1 MPSLGSYC
9 FKPKYGPEITGKII
23 ERFCDKYLSYSHEG
37 FYLYWRHHE
46 PSQLH
51 RVVPEGWLEFYIDTD
66 NGNLEAFT
74 ETCYWEEEVD
84 GQDLT
89 EYFFAMLGEDF
100 WHKDDDGETVYT
112 MYERELFELVQALS
126 AEGSR
131 TIAWGG
137 DRTAYVSYEDDTG
150 ERAVKHIDM
159 LDFVMTVPIVK
170 EEQTNP
176 QGRQLQLTF

>member
-9 FKPKYGPEITGKII
+9 FKPKYGPEITEKII

-37 FYLYWRHHE
+37 FYLYWRKHE
-46 PSQLH
+46 PSQLY
-51 RVVPEGWLEFYIDTD
+51 RAVPEGWVEFYIDTD

-100 WHKDDDGETVYT
+100 WRKDDDGETMYT

-126 AEGSR
+126 AEDSR

-137 DRTAYVSYEDDTG
+137 DRTVYVSYKDETG
-150 ERAVKHIDM
+150 ERAVKHLDM
-159 LDFVMTVPIVK
+159 LDFVMTAPLDDKKK
-170 EEQTNP
+170 ED
-176 QGRQLQLTF
+176 RQFTLSLG